1 MRGGSRTAE
10 TVTVVLEPPLVGIT
24 LVYILLYKEQYQQL
38 SKGQM
43 HNFHIFVKGAVTI
56 IGHGQTKWLQQT
68 DKINKNLAFM
78 KCASFTNCTTETK
91 NIQID
96 NSKSIAIWMLMSN

>member
-1 MRGGSRTAE
+1 
-10 TVTVVLEPPLVGIT
+10 
-24 LVYILLYKEQYQQL
+24 
-38 SKGQM
+38 M
-43 HNFHIFVKGAVTI
+43 HNFHIFVKGTVTI
-56 IGHGQTKWLQQT
+56 IGQGQTKWLQQT

-96 NSKSIAIWMLMSN
+96 NSKSIVIWMLATCAR